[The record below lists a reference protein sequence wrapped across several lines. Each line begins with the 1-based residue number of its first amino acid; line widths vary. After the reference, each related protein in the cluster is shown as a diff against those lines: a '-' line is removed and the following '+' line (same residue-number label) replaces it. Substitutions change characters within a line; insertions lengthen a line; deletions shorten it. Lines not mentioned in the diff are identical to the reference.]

1 MTISG
6 IPLHPLVV
14 HAAVFLALAAALI
27 AILFAVRPPW
37 RWALRHPLAIAAVGA
52 AAAVQISA
60 MTGDALSASLG
71 RNDPGR
77 PLIEIHEMWAG
88 RLEAVAWALAVS
100 ALVAWWS
107 VPHGSPIAGHE
118 REHPQV
124 AGAVTLSRIAI
135 PLIFVLGVA
144 TAVLTVLTG
153 HAGAVAVWTAP

>member
-1 MTISG
+1 MTFSG

-14 HAAVFLALAAALI
+14 HAAVFLAPTAAVL

-52 AAAVQISA
+52 AAAVQISSI
-60 MTGDALSASLG
+60 TGDALSESLG

-77 PLIEIHEMWAG
+77 ALIEIHETWAG
-88 RLEAVAWALAVS
+88 RLDVATWALAAA
-100 ALVAWWS
+100 ALAAWWA
-107 VPHGSPIAGHE
+107 VPHGSPIPGHE

-124 AGAVTLSRIAI
+124 PGAETLSRIAI

-144 TAVLTVLTG
+144 TAMLTVLTG
-153 HAGAVAVWTAP
+153 HAGAVAVWSGR

>member
-14 HAAVFLALAAALI
+14 HAAVFLAPAAAVI
-27 AILFAVRPPW
+27 AVLFAVRPPW

-52 AAAVQISA
+52 AASVQISSI
-60 MTGDALSASLG
+60 TGDALSESLG

-88 RLEAVAWALAVS
+88 RLEAATWALAAA

-118 REHPQV
+118 RDHPPV
-124 AGAVTLSRIAI
+124 IGAVTLSRIAI

-153 HAGAVAVWTAP
+153 HAGAVAVWTGQ

>member
-14 HAAVFLALAAALI
+14 HAAVFLAPSAALI
-27 AILFAVRPPW
+27 AIVFAVRPPW
-37 RWALRHPLAIAAVGA
+37 RWVLRHPLAIAAVGA
-52 AAAVQISA
+52 AAAVQFSA
-60 MTGDALSASLG
+60 ITGDALSASLG
-71 RNDPGR
+71 PNDPGR

-88 RLEAVAWALAVS
+88 RLEAAAWALAVA

-107 VPHGSPIAGHE
+107 VPHSSPIPGHE

-124 AGAVTLSRIAI
+124 AGTVTVSRVAV

-144 TAVLTVLTG
+144 VAVLTVLTG
-153 HAGAVAVWTAP
+153 HAGAVAVWSGE

>member
-14 HAAVFLALAAALI
+14 HAAVFLAPAAALI

>member
-14 HAAVFLALAAALI
+14 HAAVFLAPSAALI
-27 AILFAVRPPW
+27 AVLFSVRPPW

-52 AAAVQISA
+52 AASVQVAAI
-60 MTGDALSASLG
+60 TGDELSESVG
-71 RNDPGR
+71 RTAPSR
-77 PLIEIHEMWAG
+77 HLIEVHEMLGG
-88 RLEAVAWALAVS
+88 RLEAAAWALAVF
-100 ALVAWWS
+100 AVAAWWS
-107 VPHGSPIAGHE
+107 VPHGSPIPGHE

-124 AGAVTLSRIAI
+124 AGAVTVSRIAI

-153 HAGAVAVWTAP
+153 HAGAVAVWSGQ

>member
-1 MTISG
+1 VTISG

-14 HAAVFLALAAALI
+14 HAAVFLAPAAALI
-27 AILFAVRPPW
+27 AVLFAARPPW
-37 RWALRHPLAIAAVGA
+37 RWALRHPLAIAAVSA
-52 AAAVQISA
+52 AASVQLSA

-71 RNDPGR
+71 DDPNR
-77 PLIEIHEMWAG
+77 SLINIHEMWAG
-88 RLEAVAWALAVS
+88 RLQAAVWALAVS

-107 VPHGSPIAGHE
+107 VPHGSPIPGHE
-118 REHPQV
+118 RAHPPV

-153 HAGAVAVWTAP
+153 HAGAVAVWSGR

>member
-14 HAAVFLALAAALI
+14 HAAVFLAPMAAVLAM
-27 AILFAVRPPW
+27 LFAVRPPW

-52 AAAVQISA
+52 AAAVQFSA
-60 MTGDALSASLG
+60 MTGEELSESLG

-77 PLIEIHEMWAG
+77 SLIAVHEMWAG
-88 RLEAVAWALAVS
+88 RLEVAAWALAVS
-100 ALVAWWS
+100 TVVAWWS
-107 VPHGSPIAGHE
+107 VPHGSPIPGHE
-118 REHPQV
+118 RDHPQV

-135 PLIFVLGVA
+135 PLIFVLGLA

-153 HAGAVAVWTAP
+153 HSGAVAVWSGQ

>member
-14 HAAVFLALAAALI
+14 HAAVFLAPTAAVL

-37 RWALRHPLAIAAVGA
+37 RWALRHPLAIAAIGA
-52 AAAVQISA
+52 ASSVQFAAI
-60 MTGDALSASLG
+60 TGDELSESLG

-77 PLIEIHEMWAG
+77 PLIETHEMWAG
-88 RLEAVAWALAVS
+88 RLEVAAWALAVS
-100 ALVAWWS
+100 ALVAWWA
-107 VPHGSPIAGHE
+107 VPHGSPIPGHE

-135 PLIFVLGVA
+135 PLIFLLGVA

-153 HAGAVAVWTAP
+153 HAGAVAVWSGP

>member
-14 HAAVFLALAAALI
+14 HAAVFLAPMAALI

-37 RWALRHPLAIAAVGA
+37 RWALRHPLAIASLGA
-52 AAAVQISA
+52 AVSVQIAA

-88 RLEAVAWALAVS
+88 RLQVAAWALAVS
-100 ALVAWWS
+100 ALVAWAS
-107 VPHGSPIAGHE
+107 VPHSSPIPGHE

-124 AGAVTLSRIAI
+124 AGVVTLSRIAI
-135 PLIFVLGVA
+135 PATFVLGLA

-153 HAGAVAVWTAP
+153 HAGAIAVWLGQ

>member
-14 HAAVFLALAAALI
+14 HAAVFLAPSAAVI

-52 AAAVQISA
+52 AASVQFAAI
-60 MTGDALSASLG
+60 TGDALSASLG
-71 RNDPGR
+71 PKDPGR

-88 RLEAVAWALAVS
+88 RLEVATWALAVA

-107 VPHGSPIAGHE
+107 VPHGSPIPGHE

-124 AGAVTLSRIAI
+124 AGAVALSRIAVPVI
-135 PLIFVLGVA
+135 LVLGLAVA
-144 TAVLTVLTG
+144 ALTVMTG
-153 HAGAVAVWTAP
+153 HAGAVAVWSGQ